1 MSTYNRASLY
11 RKNMLENS
19 KKLSKERE
27 NNNLFYLVDR
37 NRARIDTSLMH
48 ASSLAHLTSM
58 VMWCIVYAIAL
69 VALSQ
74 EKSLACEARKCL
86 ILFTMGLVI
95 LGYGIY
101 ALRLGLAAT
110 KSQQEEHEK
119 PHAIAVAEKV
129 ELVTRV
135 LEAAI
140 FTILT
145 CVSMA
150 LLVQGKSTPSCLT
163 FFGMIAS
170 LLSIAASTAGIY
182 RLNKLPETERPNHY
196 RALIALRLLSIALGA
211 SSICLGAVCMAPS
224 IQMSEGVQTSLRLM
238 ISFGWIL
245 AIAGA
250 MIVAYASSKSVQ
262 HSNPDINASLSPSS
276 NRDASV
282 GLCVE
287 DCIPTFQNNGIS
299 VAH

>member
-1 MSTYNRASLY
+1 
-11 RKNMLENS
+11 MLENLN
-19 KKLSKERE
+19 KLSE
-27 NNNLFYLVDR
+27 NNKLFCLLDR
-37 NRARIDTSLMH
+37 NRARIDESLMH
-48 ASSLAHLTSM
+48 ASSLAHLISM
-58 VMWCIVYAIAL
+58 VMWCVVYAIAL

-86 ILFTMGLVI
+86 ILLTMGLVI

-119 PHAIAVAEKV
+119 PHAIAVAEKI

-135 LEAAI
+135 LEAVI
-140 FTILT
+140 FTGLT
-145 CVSMA
+145 CVSIA
-150 LLVQGKSTPSCLT
+150 LLVQGKGTPACLT
-163 FFGMIAS
+163 FFGMIGS

-182 RLNKLPETERPNHY
+182 KLNQLPEEERPNHY

-224 IQMSEGVQTSLRLM
+224 IHMSEGVQTSLRLM

-250 MIVAYASSKSVQ
+250 MIVTYASSKSVQ
-262 HSNPDINASLSPSS
+262 HSSSPDINAPLSPSS